1 MARTVH
7 RFDIG
12 PAGKDITLP
21 HDATVIAVDH
31 GPIPGLIDVW
41 VLLDTNAPT
50 QARRFTYTGTGHP
63 VPEDAHHIASTP
75 RHGDTGL
82 VWHLF
87 EIRQG

>member
-12 PAGKDITLP
+12 PNGRELNLP
-21 HDATVIAVDH
+21 DDATVIAADH
-31 GPIPGLIDVW
+31 GPVPGLIDMW
-41 VLLDTNAPT
+41 VLLDTDAPT
-50 QARRFTYTGTGHP
+50 RVRRFTYTGTGHP
-63 VPEDAHHIASTP
+63 VPEDAHHAAST
-75 RHGDTGL
+75 RRDGHTGL